1 MQITRYGNWP
11 AYVAFADN
19 IREDEGQIMDK
30 KINLTQEELQLIYA
44 ACMMYGNE
52 LAYISKTSSPT
63 GSMSK
68 SLKARAEEF
77 WNLGKKIK
85 LYVEGMYGTDNKAD
99 D

>member
-52 LAYISKTSSPT
+52 LSDISKSSSPT

>member
-1 MQITRYGNWP
+1 MGF
-11 AYVAFADN
+11 VAD
-19 IREDEGQIMDK
+19 IRKGEKIMDK
-30 KINLTQEELQLIYA
+30 KINLTQKELQLIHV

-52 LAYISKTSSPT
+52 LSDISKSSSPT

-77 WNLGKKIK
+77 WKLGRKVKV
-85 LYVEGMYGTDNKAD
+85 YMEGVYGTDNKAD